1 MSVLALTWPE
11 MRGSDVHG
19 VAGSATRALID
30 DLRFL
35 VDDPATGKR
44 SLMNLAALRAVHPAA
59 APVFRARFNGTPDA
73 QNNMTGHGVHV
84 NATTG
89 VVTILIG
96 WPTSPAL
103 RTFLIEATVANVSG
117 APAPLS
123 MRIHLHQAI
132 QDLWLTPD
140 DLIIRPAGDPARP
153 AQQRFTVM
161 ARFDDGTVGDVTED
175 VPSWTTSGW
184 SATEWS
190 SPPPGPL
197 PIDPSGGWV
206 SSQVTSGWWTVT
218 LALPPLGTG
227 PARSASADVGA
238 ADSWGAPREAVWV
251 GGRGPDDH
259 AEVPNVLF
267 VAEGFTDGTAGT
279 ADERPSFDAFVGA
292 VVKKLGTSAFVPLNH
307 VLGELNFWR
316 VFIRSWASGTTICTE
331 HALSNK
337 ALSGTKL
344 TANAGPVPA
353 PVRPAPPLLG
363 GFPPATPGRG
373 PSRR

>member
-35 VDDPATGKR
+35 VHDPATGKR
-44 SLMNLAALRAVHPAA
+44 SLMNLAALRAVHPTA

-84 NATTG
+84 DAATG

-161 ARFDDGTVGDVTED
+161 ARFDDDTVGDVTED

-190 SPPPGPL
+190 SPPRDRCPSTRPG
-197 PIDPSGGWV
+197 DGF
-206 SSQVTSGWWTVT
+206 
-218 LALPPLGTG
+218 G
-227 PARSASADVGA
+227 PR
-238 ADSWGAPREAVWV
+238 
-251 GGRGPDDH
+251 
-259 AEVPNVLF
+259 
-267 VAEGFTDGTAGT
+267 
-279 ADERPSFDAFVGA
+279 
-292 VVKKLGTSAFVPLNH
+292 
-307 VLGELNFWR
+307 
-316 VFIRSWASGTTICTE
+316 
-331 HALSNK
+331 
-337 ALSGTKL
+337 
-344 TANAGPVPA
+344 
-353 PVRPAPPLLG
+353 
-363 GFPPATPGRG
+363 
-373 PSRR
+373 